1 MFLFLGLLVVVCFVL
16 FCFVCVCVFFLGF
29 WVVLGIHTH
38 QLGLYGKNELRSD
51 SWWVL
56 RELICLFGCFGA
68 AGMRRDIQALA
79 EEEEEEG
86 AGNRRF
92 VVLWWGRQKGGS
104 FFVGGIERRR
114 RRRRRRSGYSSS
126 SSSAAED

>member
-1 MFLFLGLLVVVCFVL
+1 M
-16 FCFVCVCVFFLGF
+16 CVFCFLGF
-29 WVVLGIHTH
+29 WIVLGTHTH
-38 QLGLYGKNELRSD
+38 QLGLCGKNELRSD
-51 SWWVL
+51 SWCVL
-56 RELICLFGCFGA
+56 SELICLFGCFGA

-79 EEEEEEG
+79 EEEEEEEEEKKEG
-86 AGNRRF
+86 AGHRRF

-114 RRRRRRSGYSSS
+114 RRRRRSGCSSSSS

>member
-1 MFLFLGLLVVVCFVL
+1 MCVCF
-16 FCFVCVCVFFLGF
+16 FFWDF
-29 WVVLGIHTH
+29 WVVLGTHTH

-79 EEEEEEG
+79 EEEEEEEEEKG

-92 VVLWWGRQKGGS
+92 VVLWCGRQKGGS

-114 RRRRRRSGYSSS
+114 RRRRRRRSGCSSS